1 MHKDLNFGRDQSLP
15 QGVIDFIHAADTVLL
30 GTSFVSSPET
40 SIKFPSH
47 LGMNHRGGRPGFIRV
62 RGGRT
67 CVIPDYSGNRMMQSL
82 GNVEATGLASLTF
95 FDFVTGDILYITGE
109 ARNIVG
115 DEAKNIMPRVNVLTT
130 IDVKGFV
137 YVANALPV
145 RQKNGS
151 AIEASPYSPP
161 VRFLAEEKRLESSL
175 EDVNVTLKNIQ
186 LFAPDLATFTFDAS
200 KLISIKAGQH
210 IILDLSSFVGK
221 PSYQHMAHQGL
232 EASLNDDSI
241 RTWTV
246 SSSHPTD
253 TLTFE
258 ITMKEKH
265 LGAITGKLFDL
276 ARALSQKR
284 PELLADTTPLG
295 ITAGLVGI
303 GGDFTLPAQA
313 HKLLL
318 IAGGIGVTPFL
329 SMLSAITSSTSDES
343 WDVLLVISLREPQVY
358 QKLLGKVIQSK
369 SNIHL
374 SVHIFI
380 SGTRGLLQT
389 SDGADVCA
397 NTHEQVLHEG
407 RLNAGFL
414 KSIEDVRERKV
425 FVCGPLPF
433 ESMVVYGLQDV
444 GVDGVSRENFA
455 Y

>member
-1 MHKDLNFGRDQSLP
+1 
-15 QGVIDFIHAADTVLL
+15 
-30 GTSFVSSPET
+30 
-40 SIKFPSH
+40 
-47 LGMNHRGGRPGFIRV
+47 
-62 RGGRT
+62 
-67 CVIPDYSGNRMMQSL
+67 MMQSL

-95 FDFVTGDILYITGE
+95 FDFVSGDILYITGE
-109 ARNIVG
+109 AQNVVG
-115 DEAKNIMPRVNVLTT
+115 DEAKTIMPRVNVLTT
-130 IDVKGFV
+130 IDVRGFV
-137 YVANALPV
+137 YVANALSV
-145 RQKNGS
+145 RQKKGS

-175 EDVNVTLKNIQ
+175 EDVNVTLKSIQ
-186 LFAPDLATFTFDAS
+186 LFAHDLATFTFDAS
-200 KLISIKAGQH
+200 KLISIKPGQH
-210 IILDLSSFVGK
+210 VILDLSSLVGK

-246 SSSHPTD
+246 SSSHLTD
-253 TLTFE
+253 THTFE

-265 LGAITGKLFDL
+265 LGAITGKLFHL
-276 ARALSQKR
+276 ARAMSSKR

-303 GGDFTLPAQA
+303 GGDFTLPARV

-318 IAGGIGVTPFL
+318 VAGGIGVTPFL
-329 SMLSAITSSTSDES
+329 SMLGAITSSTSDES
-343 WDVLLVISLREPQVY
+343 WNVILVISTREPQIY
-358 QKLLGKVIQSK
+358 QKLLSKAMQSK

-380 SGTRGLLQT
+380 SGARGLPQT
-389 SDGADVCA
+389 SDSADDVCA

-407 RLNAGFL
+407 RLNPGFFR
-414 KSIEDVRERKV
+414 SIEDVRERKA

-433 ESMVVYGLQDV
+433 ETMVIDGLRDM
-444 GVDGVSRENFA
+444 GVDGVERENFA